1 MSERSA
7 IHHGTLESFFFEE
20 IERAQER
27 CGQSL
32 SDEAE
37 AYVVGL
43 LARFARR
50 TQVAGRRSEPLG
62 LDYLRARGEQSGAA
76 RAQAL
81 RGVGDRAL
89 YISGVAPRSVHRNAV
104 DVRYVRGIGEAA
116 YREVAERHQNGGR
129 SGGALAV
136 LGELAATFEGVS
148 EVIAEIVDL
157 EARSNAHA
165 HDLLGLY
172 ERWRRDGDP
181 RDRRRLLQAGVR
193 LDWHGPDQVQ

>member
-1 MSERSA
+1 MSDRSE

-20 IERAQER
+20 IGRAQER
-27 CGQSL
+27 CGRSL

-50 TQVAGRRSEPLG
+50 TQVAGRRSEPLA
-62 LDYLRARGEQSGAA
+62 LDYLRARAESSGVA

-89 YISGVAPRSVHRNAV
+89 YISGVAPRSVHRSAV

-116 YREVAERHQNGGR
+116 YREVADRQPW
-129 SGGALAV
+129 GGALAV
-136 LGELAATFEGVS
+136 LGELAETFEGVS

-157 EARSNAHA
+157 EARDLAHA
-165 HDLLGLY
+165 NDLLGLY

-193 LDWHGPDQVQ
+193 LDWHGPDEMQ

>member
-20 IERAQER
+20 IEHAQER

-50 TQVAGRRSEPLG
+50 TQVAGRHSEPLG
-62 LDYLRARGEQSGAA
+62 LDYLRARGERSAVA

-116 YREVAERHQNGGR
+116 YREVADRQPW
-129 SGGALAV
+129 GGALAV

-157 EARSNAHA
+157 EARANAHA

>member
-1 MSERSA
+1 MSERTA

-32 SDEAE
+32 SGDVE

-50 TQVAGRRSEPLG
+50 TQVAGRKSEPLA
-62 LDYLRARGEQSGAA
+62 LDYLRARGQAGAA

-116 YREVAERHQNGGR
+116 YREVLGQAHGAW
-129 SGGALAV
+129 GGALAV
-136 LGELAATFEGVS
+136 LGELAEGFEGVS
-148 EVIAEIVDL
+148 EVIAEVVDL
-157 EARSNAHA
+157 EAGAQAHA
-165 HDLLGLY
+165 LDLLGLY
-172 ERWRRDGDP
+172 ERWRRDADP

-193 LDWHGPDQVQ
+193 LDPGGSDQVQ

>member
-1 MSERSA
+1 MSDRSA

-20 IERAQER
+20 IERAQAR

-32 SDEAE
+32 SDAAE

-50 TQVAGRRSEPLG
+50 TQVAGRHSEPLA
-62 LDYLRARGEQSGAA
+62 LDYLRARGEPSGAA

-89 YISGVAPRSVHRNAV
+89 YISGVAPRSMHRSAV

-116 YREVAERHQNGGR
+116 YREVADRQR
-129 SGGALAV
+129 WGGALAV

-157 EARSNAHA
+157 EARAHAHA

-181 RDRRRLLQAGVR
+181 RDRRRLLQAGVK
-193 LDWHGPDQVQ
+193 LDWHGPDELQ

>member
-1 MSERSA
+1 MSDQPG

-20 IERAQER
+20 IERAQAR
-27 CGQSL
+27 SGRSL
-32 SDEAE
+32 SDEAG

-50 TQVAGRRSEPLG
+50 TQVAGRRSEPLA
-62 LDYLRARGEQSGAA
+62 LDYLRARGERSGSA

-89 YISGVAPRSVHRNAV
+89 YISGVAPRSMHRSAV
-104 DVRYVRGIGEAA
+104 DMRYVRGIGEAA
-116 YREVAERHQNGGR
+116 YREVADRHQNER
-129 SGGALAV
+129 RCGALAV
-136 LGELAATFEGVS
+136 LGELAETFEGVS

-157 EARSNAHA
+157 EARAHAHA

-193 LDWHGPDQVQ
+193 LDWHGPDELQ

>member
-1 MSERSA
+1 MSDATA

-43 LARFARR
+43 LARFTRR
-50 TQVAGRRSEPLG
+50 TQVAGRRSEALA
-62 LDYLRARGEQSGAA
+62 LDYLRARGEPSGAA

-89 YISGVAPRSVHRNAV
+89 YISGVAPRSVHRSAV

-116 YREVAERHQNGGR
+116 YREVVDGQGGR
-129 SGGALAV
+129 QWGGALAV

-148 EVIAEIVDL
+148 EVIAEVVDL
-157 EARSNAHA
+157 EARAHAHA

-181 RDRRRLLQAGVR
+181 RDRRRLMQAGVL
-193 LDWHGPDQVQ
+193 LDTRGPDQVQ

>member
-1 MSERSA
+1 MSDGAA

-32 SDEAE
+32 SDEVE

-43 LARFARR
+43 LARFTRR
-50 TQVAGRRSEPLG
+50 TQGAGRQSEPLA
-62 LDYLRARGEQSGAA
+62 LDYLRARGQAGAA
-76 RAQAL
+76 GAQAL

-89 YISGVAPRSVHRNAV
+89 YISGVVPRSMSRSAV

-116 YREVAERHQNGGR
+116 YREVADRQPW
-129 SGGALAV
+129 GGALAV
-136 LGELAATFEGVS
+136 LGELAETFEGVS
-148 EVIAEIVDL
+148 EVIAELVDL
-157 EARSNAHA
+157 EARAHAHA

-181 RDRRRLLQAGVR
+181 RDRRRLMQAGVL
-193 LDWHGPDQVQ
+193 LDTRGPDQVQ